1 MSFTFSGN
9 DRGLENNGVGI
20 KQIECSIDNSN
31 FTACVSPIEYSNL
44 TEGVHRLEVVS
55 EDKVGNKGSI
65 PSSFNWTIDTKAPS
79 TSIFSATD
87 GNNNLMAPGSNT
99 SSSTAIFEF
108 SANDTGGSEDKGVGI
123 KQIECSIDNSNFT
136 ACVSPVEITPDILT
150 DGNHTFKIRAEDNVG
165 NMNPAP
171 ASFHWTIDT
180 VPPTTIISN
189 VVDGNNSTITNSSNT
204 KSNAVIV

>member
-1 MSFTFSGN
+1 MSTSMSFTFSGN

-65 PSSFNWTIDTKAPS
+65 PSSFNWTIDTKTPS

-99 SSSTAIFEF
+99 SSNTAIFEF
-108 SANDTGGSEDKGVGI
+108 SVT
-123 KQIECSIDNSNFT
+123 
-136 ACVSPVEITPDILT
+136 ILEEV
-150 DGNHTFKIRAEDNVG
+150 KIRE
-165 NMNPAP
+165 
-171 ASFHWTIDT
+171 
-180 VPPTTIISN
+180 
-189 VVDGNNSTITNSSNT
+189 
-204 KSNAVIV
+204 